1 MKNGAL
7 WFTHETWWD
16 FPIFPSW
23 FGADFGSLLQFF
35 MDDPS
40 AVMAAETKTFHHSI
54 SLQHWTFSQGAK
66 HGATVPWFRTP
77 GAEGSSTRS
86 WGIPCWYGFHGFGS
100 QKIQQKKKLRSRK
113 FGAATKITWS
123 DYKER
128 TWRIRFDTA
137 TLQGLFLIFLIF
149 DHVSIRSQSP
159 FDELTTDS
167 CETDGWI
174 AVHPKKLGFGRM
186 LKTWLKEVVPTLEHL
201 RWGCHTWLWK
211 WNMWRPGATPSSTFF
226 FSHTVREWHGI
237 ATNI

>member
-1 MKNGAL
+1 VQNMAQQYRDSVLQVQKDPAREAEASHVGTV
-7 WFTHETWWD
+7 FTVLVLRK
-16 FPIFPSW
+16 F
-23 FGADFGSLLQFF
+23 
-35 MDDPS
+35 
-40 AVMAAETKTFHHSI
+40 SI
-54 SLQHWTFSQGAK
+54 
-66 HGATVPWFRTP
+66 
-77 GAEGSSTRS
+77 
-86 WGIPCWYGFHGFGS
+86 
-100 QKIQQKKKLRSRK
+100 KKKLRSRK

-201 RWGCHTWLWK
+201 RWGCHTWLGK